1 MRKFF
6 LLCSLFVVLLSLSSC
21 QSDFDK
27 RAAAFEAEEAQFLE
41 RIHNAGMNVVLVK
54 DNKIVYTHSFGYK
67 NVEQQTPMT
76 EDCLVRIASIS
87 KSFTTTSLL
96 QQVEQ
101 GRVSLTTDVSE
112 LAGFRIRN
120 PRYPDTVIT
129 LEMLLSHTSSI
140 NDSEG
145 YFTLD
150 AINPYVNPFWSNC
163 YNDYAPGCG
172 YEYCNLNLNL
182 AGSFLEKLS
191 GERFHEY
198 VVGHVLRP
206 LGLYGGYM
214 VDSLDASRFAS
225 LYEETEEGV
234 FECVDDEAY
243 EPRTERFKNY
253 RMGYDT
259 PLFSPTGGMKISAPD
274 LARYMIM
281 HMNYGVS
288 PEGVRIIP
296 EDLSR
301 EMQRPRSTD
310 ENYGLSLWVTDL
322 YSPGKGATKGDTLVG
337 HTGGAYGMR
346 SAMFFHPEKKFGF
359 VVIST
364 GATEAPE
371 NLPTADPS
379 GSDAADENVLT
390 HTLRLMYDT
399 FIRE

>member
-112 LAGFRIRN
+112 LAGFPIRN

-129 LEMLLSHTSSI
+129 LEMMLSHTSSI

-150 AINPYVNPFWSNC
+150 VINPDVNPNWANC
-163 YNDYAPGCG
+163 YNTYAPGEG

>member
-1 MRKFF
+1 MLLASVAVACTSKKDFAARCEKF
-6 LLCSLFVVLLSLSSC
+6 
-21 QSDFDK
+21 
-27 RAAAFEAEEAQFLE
+27 ETEEAQFLD
-41 RIHNAGMNVVLVK
+41 RIHNAGLNVVLVE

-67 NVEQQTPMT
+67 NVEQQTPLT
-76 EDCLVRIASIS
+76 DDCLFRIASIS

-112 LAGFRIRN
+112 LAGFPIRN

-150 AINPYVNPFWSNC
+150 AINPYVNPFWNNC
-163 YNDYAPGCG
+163 YNEYAPGEG

-182 AGSFLEKLS
+182 AGSFLEKIS

-225 LYEETEEGV
+225 LYEEVEPGV
-234 FECVDDEAY
+234 FECVDGDAY

-274 LARYMIM
+274 LARYMMM

-296 EDLSR
+296 EELSR

-310 ENYGLSLWVTDL
+310 ENYGLSLWVTDH
-322 YSPGKGATKGDTLVG
+322 YSLPCEQSAGDTLVG
-337 HTGGAYGMR
+337 HTGDAYGMR

-364 GATEAPE
+364 GATEAPDAV
-371 NLPTADPS
+371 PASDPS
-379 GSDAADENVLT
+379 GSDAADNNVLT

>member
-1 MRKFF
+1 MKTRIF
-6 LLCSLFVVLLSLSSC
+6 LMMLACVLLASC
-21 QSDFDK
+21 KSDFEK
-27 RAAAFEAEEAQFLE
+27 RCEAFEAAEAPFLE
-41 RIHNAGMNVVLVK
+41 QIHNAGLNVVLVK

-101 GRVSLTTDVSE
+101 GKVSLKTDVSE
-112 LAGFRIRN
+112 LAGFPIRN

-129 LEMLLSHTSSI
+129 LEMMLSHTSSI

-150 AINPYVNPFWSNC
+150 VINPDVNPNWANC
-163 YNDYAPGCG
+163 YNTYAPGEG

-225 LYEETEEGV
+225 LYEEVTDGV

-274 LARYMIM
+274 LAKYMMM

-288 PEGVRIIP
+288 PDGVRVIP
-296 EDLSR
+296 EELSR

-322 YSPGKGATKGDTLVG
+322 YSPATETSPGDTLVG

-379 GSDAADENVLT
+379 GSDAAPENVLT

-399 FIRE
+399 FVR

>member
-1 MRKFF
+1 MKTRFF
-6 LLCSLFVVLLSLSSC
+6 LLMLAAISLASC
-21 QSDFDK
+21 KSDFEK
-27 RAAAFEAEEAQFLE
+27 RCARFETEEAQFLE
-41 RIHNAGMNVVLVK
+41 QIKNAGMNVVLVK

-87 KSFTTTSLL
+87 KSFTTTSLM

-101 GRVSLTTDVSE
+101 GKVSLSTDVSE

-163 YNDYAPGCG
+163 YNDYAPGEG

-225 LYEETEEGV
+225 LYEEVEPGV

-243 EPRTERFKNY
+243 EPRTERFRDFY

-274 LARYMIM
+274 LARYMMM
-281 HMNYGVS
+281 HMNYGTS

-296 EDLSR
+296 EELSR

-310 ENYGLSLWVTDL
+310 ENYGLSLWKTDL
-322 YSPGKGATKGDTLVG
+322 YSPGDTLVG

-364 GATEAPE
+364 GALEAPE